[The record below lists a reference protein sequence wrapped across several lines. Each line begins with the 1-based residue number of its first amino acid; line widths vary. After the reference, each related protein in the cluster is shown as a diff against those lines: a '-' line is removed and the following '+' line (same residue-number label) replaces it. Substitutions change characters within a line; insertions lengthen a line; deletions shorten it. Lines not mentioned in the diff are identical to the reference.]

1 MIDKIYVINLQE
13 NISRWE
19 IISSQIDDDRL
30 TRIDAI
36 DTTTKD
42 KAHDQLMKR
51 GLELVPD
58 NVCHTMCFSEGPGH
72 IGCYLSHY
80 AIWNDVIDNNLGRV
94 LILEDDVDISDL
106 KSLIDTIDDLPEDPE
121 LIQLNRRSFNFF
133 RDGKFDGTESYVVT
147 NQGCQKLVQH
157 THHYPKE
164 CSREIKLPAIM
175 KHFARINRVD
185 RYEPD
190 YRDDTI
196 RWPVDFFIG
205 MCARCP
211 GNTKLNV
218 EVIGRVGIQG
228 LRSQT
233 SPGGK
238 SVITQALNSSMSDV
252 ASIYKDMD
260 WAWWTSRKYRRTSRK
275 RKARRNDLA
284 TYVINLDDRSH
295 RWNRFDDRDLGIKRI
310 AAVDTRNDPDISK
323 KFGLSVKPPDKLT
336 KLYFNKC
343 PGAVGCY
350 LSHYLFW
357 KLVIDQ
363 DLNAA
368 LILED
373 DALITDVDQLV
384 RCKESFKALNTQEP
398 TLIQFNKRTSP
409 DKLPFWFNGTESYA
423 INKPAAEALVHLTHD
438 FSDMAGHNIE
448 YGWDVPNTGVTR
460 DALHSM
466 WEEHDKKI
474 DYEEKHVI
482 RYAVDKFIGYCSHP
496 AIQKQHRLNIYL
508 DSVVSLF
515 DNNVPSDIIAEEKQ
529 WWDMTIDEIKHVT
542 RGL

>member
-19 IISSQIDDDRL
+19 VISSQIDDDRL
-30 TRIDAI
+30 TRFDAI
-36 DTTTKD
+36 DTTSKD
-42 KAHDQLMKR
+42 KAHDQLMKH

-58 NVCHTMCFSEGPGH
+58 NVCHTLSFSEGPGAV
-72 IGCYLSHY
+72 GCYLSHY
-80 AIWNDVIDNNLGRV
+80 TIWNDVIDSGLSRV
-94 LILEDDVDISDL
+94 LVLEDDVQ
-106 KSLIDTIDDLPEDPE
+106 PEDVRLLLDGIDKLPDDCDF
-121 LIQLNRRSFNFF
+121 IQLNTRSFEFSKTG
-133 RDGKFDGTESYVVT
+133 RLDGTESYIVT
-147 NQGCQKLVQH
+147 ARGCQKLVQH
-157 THHYPKE
+157 THHFPKD

-175 KHFARINRVD
+175 KHFARLNGVD
-185 RYEPD
+185 RYEPN

-196 RWPVDFFIG
+196 RWPVDYFIG
-205 MCARCP
+205 MCTLCP
-211 GNTKLNV
+211 GNMRLRLEITGG
-218 EVIGRVGIQG
+218 IGIQG
-228 LRSQT
+228 LPSQI
-233 SPGGK
+233 SPRG
-238 SVITQALNSSMSDV
+238 SALTRTINASMHDV
-252 ASIYKDMD
+252 ASIYKDVD
-260 WAWWTSRKYRRTSRK
+260 WAWWKRRNYRRTSRK
-275 RKARRNDLA
+275 RKTRRSDLA

-295 RWNRFDDRDLGIKRI
+295 RWDRFDDRDLGIRRI
-310 AAVDTRNDPDISK
+310 AAVDTRKDPDVAK

-336 KLYFNKC
+336 KLYFNRC
-343 PGAVGCY
+343 SGAVGCY

-357 KLVIDQ
+357 KLVIEQ
-363 DLNAA
+363 DLKAA

-373 DALITDVDQLV
+373 DALITDVDQLI

-409 DKLPFWFNGTESYA
+409 EKLPFWFNGTESYA

-438 FSDMAGHNIE
+438 FSDMTGYNIE

-466 WEEHDKKI
+466 WAEHDKKI

-508 DSVVSLF
+508 DPVVSLF
-515 DNNVPSDIIAEEKQ
+515 DNDVPSDIIAEEKQ
-529 WWDMTIDEIKHVT
+529 WWDMTIDEIKHET
-542 RGL
+542 KGL